1 MDLLNKPFYWWNLY
15 NTSQLKIVSNHKLVL
30 IGLLVSSYVALCS
43 SHQSTANNNN
53 NKDDENPRFSKPIE
67 NATAVLGRSAVLEC
81 SVENL
86 GPYNKVAWLKMD
98 SSNSEPTVL
107 TIGTQTLFGENKYSV
122 SQNGHRQWF
131 LHIKHVRA
139 TDRSFYM
146 CQVNAKNMISQVG
159 FLDVQVPP
167 IIIEDRTSSD
177 TTVDEHHRAVL
188 RCTAKGYP
196 KPKISWR
203 REDGQ
208 QINLGLFGGKKYS
221 AQTFEGDQ
229 LNLTQVTREDMGAYL
244 CIAANGVP
252 TSLSKRI
259 LLYVNFRPKIRVT
272 NQLISAR
279 LGMSVELVCQCE
291 AFPRPL
297 VTWITPTG
305 MPVISASSSTFTND
319 SSNWLSANGGAN
331 NGIVSSSKY
340 EIEEEYHG
348 YRTTMKLRINSLSRE
363 DFGSFKCL
371 AKNTLGE
378 KEGLIRL
385 YESQSTQFKNAL
397 SIHRENNKSA
407 KANSLKSRKSLSRR
421 QQQRHQTL
429 NGSATTND
437 ETNEDDLDE
446 ESFTDE
452 SDDVDSLQNGENVA
466 LLNESNGTGQRHYQT
481 EYTAMVMFAATT
493 TMVITLK
500 WT

>member
-221 AQTFEGDQ
+221 
-229 LNLTQVTREDMGAYL
+229 EDMGAYL

-385 YESQSTQFKNAL
+385 Y
-397 SIHRENNKSA
+397 A